1 MLYLLAFTAFFS
13 VPLLLP
19 NIFGL
24 LKGAKNGDL
33 PWPSTVFWVVSA
45 TGVALAI
52 VHYNTIIHPFTL
64 ADNRHY
70 MFYVFRYTILR
81 HPAVKYLLCPLYVFA
96 GYIILR
102 TLGGKATNLDKDAS
116 RETQSGPSTG
126 WTTVFMLTTALSLV
140 TAPLVEP
147 RYFIVPWVMW
157 RLHVASYPETQEKII
172 SWTERMWY
180 LAINAATCWMFL
192 NKPFEW
198 PSEPGVAQR
207 FMW

>member
-1 MLYLLAFTAFFS
+1 MLWL
-13 VPLLLP
+13 
-19 NIFGL
+19 
-24 LKGAKNGDL
+24 
-33 PWPSTVFWVVSA
+33 VSA
-45 TGVALAI
+45 TGVASAT

-70 MFYVFRYTILR
+70 MFYIFRHTILR
-81 HPAVKYLLCPLYVFA
+81 HPAIKYLFCPLYIFA
-96 GYIILR
+96 GYIILC
-102 TLGGKATNLDKDAS
+102 TLGGQTNNFDKDEK
-116 RETQSGPSTG
+116 RETKSGPTTA
-126 WTTVFMLTTALSLV
+126 WTTVLMLTTALSLI

-147 RYFIVPWVMW
+147 RYFIIPWVMW
-157 RLHVASYPETQEKII
+157 RLHVASYPELQEKIM

-180 LAINAATCWMFL
+180 LAINVATCWIFL